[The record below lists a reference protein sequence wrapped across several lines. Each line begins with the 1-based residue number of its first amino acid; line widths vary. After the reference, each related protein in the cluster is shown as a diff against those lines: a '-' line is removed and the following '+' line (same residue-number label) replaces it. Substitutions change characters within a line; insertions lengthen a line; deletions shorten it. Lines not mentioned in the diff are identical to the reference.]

1 MSRHGLEKVQGGKVV
16 LNKLLNRMARLKTV
30 HICCRQAAAWW
41 EAPCM
46 MVLTIWTHGRS
57 DAEKCQLET

>member
-30 HICCRQAAAWW
+30 QTCRQQLQQATAWQGH
-41 EAPCM
+41 PCM
-46 MVLTIWTHGRS
+46 IVLTV
-57 DAEKCQLET
+57 